1 MAEEAWRTTKKRA
14 DEAAA
19 GAKAAADEALTYGEG
34 NSVEAALAAE
44 AEGQRARED
53 ELKALLAEQQR
64 LSSLGVATG
73 SGEAVG

>member
-1 MAEEAWRTTKKRA
+1 MRCGG

-19 GAKAAADEALTYGEG
+19 GARAAADEALTYGEG

-44 AEGQRARED
+44 AEGKRARED

-64 LSSLGVATG
+64 LSSLVVATG
-73 SGEAVG
+73 SGEAAG